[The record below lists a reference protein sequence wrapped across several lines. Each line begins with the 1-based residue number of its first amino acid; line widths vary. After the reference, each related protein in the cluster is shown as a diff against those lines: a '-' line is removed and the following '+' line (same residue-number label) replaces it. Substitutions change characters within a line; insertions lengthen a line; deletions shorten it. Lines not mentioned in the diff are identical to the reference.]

1 MKRIVAL
8 LLALASLSA
17 AAQSDIAKF
26 FPAGEQNI
34 DVLVDGYM
42 APFCEDYGTL
52 VNNGWFTTGATHKKF
67 GFDFG
72 VTVTTIKV
80 ESDVKRF
87 MPAGLTGVSFLG
99 STAQN
104 NDTPTFYGPEDEFP
118 MFEITSGNNADIT
131 FEGPDGADVESAIK
145 AGSMAVATVY
155 GGIGLFKNTDLRFRY
170 TPTLSFDNVEYNN
183 WGIALLHDVKQHIP
197 GISELPFSLSFLA
210 GYTQA
215 KAVADLSGFYT
226 GSGQEGV
233 AVANAFTFQLI
244 ISKSLK
250 IIDFYGSIG
259 YNTSS
264 ATYEINGTYNVN
276 ETDSGYPLNESFTLT
291 NPYSDS
297 FSSNGMR
304 FTGGIRF
311 KLGPVILNGDY
322 TFYGKQQLLTVGFG
336 FTFR

>member
-87 MPAGLTGVSFLG
+87 MPAGLTGVNFLG
-99 STAQN
+99 STSQN

-155 GGIGLFKNTDLRFRY
+155 GGIGLFKNTDLRFRF

-197 GISELPFSLSFLA
+197 GIKELPFSLSFLA

-244 ISKSLK
+244 ISKNLK

-264 ATYEINGTYNVN
+264 ATYEINGTYNVDA
-276 ETDSGYPLNESFTLT
+276 TDSGFPLNAPFTLT
-291 NPYSDS
+291 NPYSNS

-322 TFYGKQQLLTVGFG
+322 TFYGKQQLLTAGFG